1 VAIFF
6 VTTISLLFGIDIS
19 NLSTINSITLSWV
32 HLFLL
37 GFVMMVIFGAMA
49 QLAPVVLEVGHFAVD
64 LYYVIYPLLFI
75 GTLLMGY
82 GFFSSVALLP
92 YGGIVVLIALL
103 IFVLETFLTIQK
115 VKKFNLVMLS
125 VLLANIFLFLGL
137 IFGILMALG
146 YAGTIDIN
154 ISNLL
159 KAHIYLV
166 LAGYVGVTIMG
177 MSLILLPMFWLSH
190 SFSWRPVKIALT
202 VISISVVCVMFSSF
216 SENKIVEYI
225 GYIGTIV
232 ALGLYFYQIYI
243 IYKTRVRLDKD
254 IYLYSL
260 LFSYGSL
267 GAVLILGCIYL
278 VNPSESLLL
287 TIGWVL
293 FLGFITFLIVLSILV
308 FVHELGHFTVARLL
322 GVKVYVFS
330 IGFGKRLITKHYK
343 GTDWSFS
350 LIPLGG
356 YVKMKG
362 QEDLNPALSNNDPDS
377 YNTKTPFQRILILLA
392 GPFAN
397 FLLAFVVYI
406 MIGLLGNNALS
417 PTIGKVIENYRY
429 LLMPMRYAS

>member
-1 VAIFF
+1 MAISQDFAPPFKLIAPYFIIGSIFF

-19 NLSTINSITLSWV
+19 NLTTINSITLSWV

-49 QLAPVVLEVGHFAVD
+49 QLVPVVLEVGHFAVD

-232 ALGLYFYQIYI
+232 ALGLYFFQIYI
-243 IYKTRVRLDKD
+243 IYITRVRLDKD

-293 FLGFITFLIVLSILV
+293 FLGFITFLINGHLYKIVPFLV
-308 FVHELGHFTVARLL
+308 WYEKFSPLIGKQ
-322 GVKVYVFS
+322 KVPMLADMVP
-330 IGFGKRLITKHYK
+330 KRSAK
-343 GTDWSFS
+343 
-350 LIPLGG
+350 
-356 YVKMKG
+356 V
-362 QEDLNPALSNNDPDS
+362 Q
-377 YNTKTPFQRILILLA
+377 
-392 GPFAN
+392 
-397 FLLAFVVYI
+397 FLLSSVGVVVTAFGIFFTSNDIFRAGVSFLFVGSI
-406 MIGLLGNNALS
+406 FMIKDLIFMINFKG
-417 PTIGKVIENYRY
+417 
-429 LLMPMRYAS
+429 